1 MANYSTDDDL
11 LEIRRDILS
20 LGIDDWDLQHAQA
33 KEFIDRDLETRWY
46 RKEALNRGV
55 DYNTDRFNALLLL
68 DTTQLKRLSCYK
80 VLELAFRFIGH
91 EYEADPSA
99 KKSDLFAN
107 LYADE
112 FDRVIDFG
120 LQYDWDED
128 DTLDDYEDV
137 RASARTLTRI

>member
-20 LGIDDWDLQHAQA
+20 LGISDWDLQHEQA
-33 KEFIDRDLETRWY
+33 KTFIDRDLETRWY

-55 DYNTDRFNALLLL
+55 DYNTDRYSNLLLL
-68 DTTQLKRLSCYK
+68 DTTQLTRLSCYK
-80 VLELAFRFIGH
+80 VLELAFLFIGH

-99 KKSDLFAN
+99 KKSDMFAK
-107 LYADE
+107 LYNDE

-128 DTLDDYEDV
+128 SSLDDYEDL
-137 RASARTLTRI
+137 RGSARTLTRI